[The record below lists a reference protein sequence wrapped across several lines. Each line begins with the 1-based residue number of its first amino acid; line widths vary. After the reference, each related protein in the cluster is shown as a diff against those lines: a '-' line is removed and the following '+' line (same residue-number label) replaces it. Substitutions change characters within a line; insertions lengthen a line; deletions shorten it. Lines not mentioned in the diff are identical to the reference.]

1 MKFKANAG
9 TKVNQLRCDSSSIS
23 DICESAILSTALQII
38 VILYIYIYE
47 LFVCAHVCAQTLI
60 AISNYVDVRFAQY
73 TKLT

>member
-1 MKFKANAG
+1 MKLKANAG

-38 VILYIYIYE
+38 VILYIYE
-47 LFVCAHVCAQTLI
+47 LLVCAHVCAQTLI
-60 AISNYVDVRFAQY
+60 AISNYVDVRSAQY